1 MLDILTE
8 VLTNKIIIT
17 QAGTSKIL
25 SILSLSASI
34 STPVLKN
41 YISLQFLNN
50 QYLFCSY
57 VEADIFLEKSQSLSK
72 IQLDLEYP

>member
-50 QYLFCSY
+50 ICS
-57 VEADIFLEKSQSLSK
+57 VHM
-72 IQLDLEYP
+72 